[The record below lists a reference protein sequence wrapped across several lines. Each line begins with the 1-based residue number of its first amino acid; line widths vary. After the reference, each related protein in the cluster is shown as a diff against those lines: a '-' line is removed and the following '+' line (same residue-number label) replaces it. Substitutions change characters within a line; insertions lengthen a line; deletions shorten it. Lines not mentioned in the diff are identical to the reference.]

1 MSQRLDPQ
9 RLRDLR
15 TKAGLSRWDL
25 ARAAGVNKRTIEKA
39 EQGAVR
45 IPTPETLRRLAG
57 ALGVGV
63 PELLTLRPSPAAADA
78 GPEPSTSAGQREED
92 TSTTGP

>member
-1 MSQRLDPQ
+1 MTQRLDRE

-15 TKAGLSRWDL
+15 TRAGLTRWDL
-25 ARAAGVNKRTIEKA
+25 ARAAGVNVRTIAAA
-39 EQGAVR
+39 EQGRVR

-63 PELLTLRPSPAAADA
+63 PDLLTKEDA
-78 GPEPSTSAGQREED
+78 SKPGP
-92 TSTTGP
+92 